1 MRLTL
6 LSVSL
11 CLAAIAVRA
20 QPATDPEAVAR
31 ALFPKDEGLQHLR
44 LGEIA
49 SRLGLHAGSQVAD
62 VGCGDGTIALIWSRV
77 AGPSGH
83 VWAEDI
89 DPPALKAARRLMKKQ
104 GARNVTVVQGQVSD
118 PQLPA
123 GRLDGITLFFVYHEL
138 VQYPEMLAHFRR
150 ELKSDG
156 RLVIVDSS
164 PNKTA
169 ARPRA
174 TQTKNHVL
182 RPDIAAD
189 ELRQAGFEV
198 LYREDHFIDDPDA
211 EETQWLLATRP
222 IPKPDRADAH
232 SDTISLA
239 K

>member
-1 MRLTL
+1 
-6 LSVSL
+6 LSVGLS
-11 CLAAIAVRA
+11 LAAIAVWA
-20 QPATDPEAVAR
+20 QPATDPEVIAR
-31 ALFPKDEGLQHLR
+31 ALFPKDEGLQHMH
-44 LGEIA
+44 LGQIA
-49 SRLGLHAGSQVAD
+49 SRLGVHAGSQVAD

-77 AGPSGH
+77 FGPFGH
-83 VWAEDI
+83 VWAAGT
-89 DPPALKAARRLMKKQ
+89 DPPALKAARKLMKKQ

-123 GRLDGITLFFVYHEL
+123 SRLDGITLFFVYHEL
-138 VQYPEMLAHFRR
+138 VQYPEMLAHFRQ
-150 ELKSDG
+150 ELKPDG

-164 PNKTA
+164 PHKTA

-189 ELRQAGFEV
+189 ELRQAGFEA
-198 LYREDHFIDDPDA
+198 LYREDHFIDNPDA

-232 SDTISLA
+232 SDTIPLT